1 MSRQPVWFFLEE
13 GCSLYVKGARRHGQK
28 CTVAPSG
35 AGSNATTPFQ
45 DSSHMVSL
53 NADMVEPVPY
63 WSAKCNVRVYR
74 CAFNRCQLVGR
85 LERSCESTSKRDLVG
100 KVHVVLH
107 LHDLCYVACC
117 LLRSGRA
124 PGPLHH
130 APYDQLNAGVLPVT
144 DRQRVIMPSGVIPL
158 PHLSALSRRRP
169 SGSRFCFVCQHW

>member
-1 MSRQPVWFFLEE
+1 MLKVLADTDKSAPLRHLEQVATQP
-13 GCSLYVKGARRHGQK
+13 R
-28 CTVAPSG
+28 
-35 AGSNATTPFQ
+35 PFKTAVLL
-45 DSSHMVSL
+45 VSL

-130 APYDQLNAGVLPVT
+130 APYDQLNAGVVCSWLP
-144 DRQRVIMPSGVIPL
+144 IG
-158 PHLSALSRRRP
+158 SALSCHP
-169 SGSRFCFVCQHW
+169 A